1 MSSFRRKWWVGLAA
15 VMVVALLAVAFWP
28 GEKEP
33 EYQGKKLSDWLE
45 PFYQPGAISEQKQ
58 QEIETAVKTMGTNC
72 LPFLIKRVGYKSSG
86 WRKKARLLYEHVP
99 SCLYIDSMARCISG
113 VDEVDM
119 TRSVYWV
126 FLTLRSGSASAIPQ
140 LAKLCDDPRKAAGAI
155 FCLAAIGKPALP
167 QLNELAGRHPDADV
181 RTCAEYHVKHPPT
194 QDERRGFTMRVYY

>member
-1 MSSFRRKWWVGLAA
+1 MSNFRRKWWVGLAA

-33 EYQGKKLSDWLE
+33 EYQGKKLSEWLD
-45 PFYQPGAISEQKQ
+45 PFYRPGAISDQKQ
-58 QEIETAVKTMGTNC
+58 EQTEAAVNAMGTNC
-72 LPFLIKRVGYKSSG
+72 LPFLIKRVGYKRSV
-86 WRKKARLLYEHVP
+86 WRKKANSLYGRVP
-99 SCLYIDSMARCISG
+99 SCLYIDSVARGISG
-113 VDEVDM
+113 VDEFDM
-119 TRSVYWV
+119 MRSVYWV